1 MSASAGQYT
10 IARRYATALFE
21 LAQEKGQID
30 AVEKDLRS
38 LDAMTS
44 QSADFGAF
52 AGNASL
58 SREAHAQ
65 GAAALA
71 EHLGLSALTRQFLGA
86 VAANR
91 RLDALAAI
99 VRTALKMIA
108 TQKGET
114 TATVVSAQALDAAQ
128 SDKLAAQLKKLTG
141 LSVQLE
147 TRVDPSLIGG
157 LVVHV
162 GDLRIDNSVK
172 TKLER
177 LHRAL
182 VNQTTATDNK
192 LMKEVA

>member
-21 LAQEKGQID
+21 LAQEKGQLD
-30 AVEKDLRS
+30 AVEKDLRA
-38 LDAMTS
+38 LAAVAAE
-44 QSADFGAF
+44 SADFASF
-52 AGNASL
+52 AANASL
-58 SREAHAQ
+58 SRDAQGQ
-65 GAAALA
+65 GAAAIA
-71 EHLGLSALTRQFLGA
+71 EHLNLSALTRQFLGA

-91 RLDALAAI
+91 RLAALETIAQS
-99 VRTALKMIA
+99 ALKMIA
-108 TQKGET
+108 AHKGET

-128 SDKLAAQLKKLTG
+128 AEKLTAQLKKLTG
-141 LSVQLE
+141 LAVQLE
-147 TRVDPSLIGG
+147 ARVDPSLIGG
-157 LVVHV
+157 LVVRV